1 MTGRY
6 PLREASN
13 ETRPKELEMKRVALL
28 WRSSVGK
35 KALTSLSGVLFFGW
49 ICLHLLGNLTAFSG
63 AAAMNVYAASLRHAA
78 PLLWLSRLVLFA
90 AVALHVVSSLSLAR
104 AARASRPQSIA
115 RRPRRSSTFASRSL
129 RVGGPLLLGFLVF
142 HLAHL
147 TFGVGNPHFVPGR
160 VYENVVSGLR
170 SPGAATVYVVAAALV
185 GLHLHHALYAAR
197 TSLGIAPPSDGNARR
212 PVAVAIALAVAVGF
226 ASVPLAV
233 AFGALR

>member
-1 MTGRY
+1 
-6 PLREASN
+6 
-13 ETRPKELEMKRVALL
+13 MKPPALL

-35 KALTSLSGVLFFGW
+35 KALTSLSGILFFGW
-49 ICLHLLGNLTAFSG
+49 ICLHVLGNLTAFFG
-63 AAAMNVYAASLRHAA
+63 AAAMNGYAASLRHAA

-90 AVALHVVSSLSLAR
+90 AVTLHVVSSLSLAK
-104 AARASRPQSIA
+104 IA
-115 RRPRRSSTFASRSL
+115 HSARPRNITARPRHSATFASRSL

-147 TFGVGNPHFVPGR
+147 TFGVQSPHFVAGR

-170 SPGAATVYVVAAALV
+170 SPWTATVYVLAAALV

-197 TSLGIAPPSDGNARR
+197 TSLGIAAPSAENARR
-212 PVAVAIALAVAVGF
+212 PLAAALALAVALGF
-226 ASVPLAV
+226 AAVPLAV